1 MALLV
6 EVAEYRNHLIRQ
18 RIPSSYF
25 YFIHGSGLAGHTLV
39 PVRSS
44 TSEPWPLQNFT
55 PLSVTCSVVPGV
67 VCGFTLATP
76 SSVIYSRSLFP
87 TILEAAGTH
96 SASGLELMD
105 EVSHND
111 KSWTP

>member
-25 YFIHGSGLAGHTLV
+25 YLIHGSGLAGHTLV

-44 TSEPWPLQNFT
+44 TSEPWLLQNFT
-55 PLSVTCSVVPGV
+55 PMSVVGAGYVQCRAWRCLRFHSGHPLFG
-67 VCGFTLATP
+67 
-76 SSVIYSRSLFP
+76 YLFP
-87 TILEAAGTH
+87 FLISDNFRSSRH
-96 SASGLELMD
+96 SLG
-105 EVSHND
+105 
-111 KSWTP
+111 